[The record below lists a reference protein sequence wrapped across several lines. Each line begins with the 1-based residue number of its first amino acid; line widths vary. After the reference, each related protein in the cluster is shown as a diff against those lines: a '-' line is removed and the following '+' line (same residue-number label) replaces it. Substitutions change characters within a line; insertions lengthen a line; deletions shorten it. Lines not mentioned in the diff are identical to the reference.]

1 MLWHIHFRPL
11 LLHPSSGADPSPV
24 ALSAPRPQGL
34 ERRARLAG
42 YCEFARF
49 HRGHRQVDCG
59 FSGAYRCPDL
69 LLSDYVF
76 CPGEYPLASDSPDEV
91 VYLAKVCDAK
101 NLLGI
106 FDGHVDH
113 YSEVRVFNNFTNERE
128 GRQIGGQRGRNI
140 QECKISGPSS
150 FLPAGSDSADLHL
163 DPMPYATDRKDFYHQ
178 VWVSESKMASNAVG
192 PAIPIDRLRGL
203 QAYDDFAQYKLDGL
217 RTKRER

>member
-1 MLWHIHFRPL
+1 MWSVKGAVDFHATCPLYCSSSCIPWVLAGLPLNFRLFVLFALLMLWHIHFRPL

-150 FLPAGSDSADLHL
+150 FLPCW
-163 DPMPYATDRKDFYHQ
+163 K
-178 VWVSESKMASNAVG
+178 
-192 PAIPIDRLRGL
+192 
-203 QAYDDFAQYKLDGL
+203 
-217 RTKRER
+217 